1 MNNYLYFYNNF
12 CDLNTVINT
21 KINQLANNRSFTIFA
36 FDLNEQLTKEKIIS
50 LQNLF
55 TVLNHPVYFLVINNF
70 ELLNKEIVNS
80 LLLFLEENNQD
91 IYCIF
96 SSKYP
101 NLVLDTIKSRCDVY
115 FLPFASDTFNELM
128 SQLQIKDNII
138 KQILKD
144 NFFSKEEIVNFVQ
157 SDLPSFMEMVYSLLN
172 NEFDKLSTILNFFSI
187 SAYGQASDKLSS
199 STKNYAYKLF
209 ICYLQYFA
217 LLLKEKHAEI
227 LAIKIDQLILNT
239 ANTSNLLLCF
249 NDLLGV
255 ILQWKQLPH

>member
-12 CDLNTVINT
+12 CDLNTIIHT
-21 KINQLANNRSFTIFA
+21 EINQLANNRSFTIFA
-36 FDLNEQLTKEKIIS
+36 FDLNEQLTKEKIIN

-101 NLVLDTIKSRCDVY
+101 NLVLDTIKSRCDVS
-115 FLPFASDTFNELM
+115 FLPFANDAFNDLM
-128 SQLQIKDNII
+128 TQLQIKDNII

-144 NFFSKEEIVNFVQ
+144 NFFSKEELVNFVQ
-157 SDLPSFMEMVYSLLN
+157 SDLPSFMEMVYLLLN
-172 NEFDKLSTILNFFSI
+172 NEFDKLSTILNYFNI
-187 SAYGQASDKLSS
+187 SAYSQASDKLTTG
-199 STKNYAYKLF
+199 TKNYAYKLF

-217 LLLKEKHAEI
+217 LLLKQKHASL

-239 ANTSNLLLCF
+239 SNTSNLLLCF
-249 NDLLGV
+249 NNLLGV

>member
-12 CDLNTVINT
+12 CDLNAIIQT
-21 KINQLANNRSFTIFA
+21 KISHLANNRTFTVFSY
-36 FDLNEQLTKEKIIS
+36 DLNEQLTKEKIIN

-80 LLLFLEENNQD
+80 LLLFLEENNPD

-101 NLVLDTIKSRCDVY
+101 NLVLDTIKSRCDIS
-115 FLPFASDTFNELM
+115 FLSFANVTFD
-128 SQLQIKDNII
+128 QLIKQYQLKDKII

-144 NFFSKEEIVNFVQ
+144 NFFSKEEIANFIQ
-157 SDLPSFMEMVYSLLN
+157 NDLPSFMEMIYILLN
-172 NEFDKLSTILNFFSI
+172 NEFDKLNTILNYFSI
-187 SAYGQASDKLSS
+187 SAYGQGSDKLAP
-199 STKNYAYKLF
+199 STKNYSFKLF
-209 ICYLQYFA
+209 VCYLQYFA
-217 LLLKEKHAEI
+217 SLLKQQNSLLLAMQ
-227 LAIKIDQLILNT
+227 IDELILHT

-249 NDLLGV
+249 NNLVG
-255 ILQWKQLPH
+255 IIIQWKQLPH

>member
-12 CDLNTVINT
+12 CDLNTIIHT
-21 KINQLANNRSFTIFA
+21 KINLLANNRNFTIFA
-36 FDLNEQLTKEKIIS
+36 YDLNDQLTKEKIIN

-101 NLVLDTIKSRCDVY
+101 NLVLDTIKSRCDVVY
-115 FLPFASDTFNELM
+115 LPFASKSFDELM
-128 SQLQIKDNII
+128 DQLKINDDIV
-138 KQILKD
+138 KQILKN
-144 NFFSKEEIVNFVQ
+144 NFFSKEEIINFVQ
-157 SDLPSFMEMVYSLLN
+157 SDLSPFMEMVYLLLN
-172 NEFDKLSTILNFFSI
+172 DEFDKLSTILNFFSI
-187 SAYGQASDKLSS
+187 STYGQVNDKLNT

-209 ICYLQYFA
+209 ICYLQYFV
-217 LLLKEKHAEI
+217 LLLRKKNLET

-239 ANTSNLLLCF
+239 SITSNLLLCF

>member
-12 CDLNTVINT
+12 CDLNAIISI
-21 KINQLANNRSFTIFA
+21 KINQLANNRPFTIFA
-36 FDLNEQLTKEKIIS
+36 YDLNEQLTKEKIIN

-96 SSKYP
+96 SSKYS
-101 NLVLDTIKSRCDVY
+101 NLVLDTIKSRCDVS
-115 FLPFASDTFNELM
+115 FLPFANTTFE
-128 SQLQIKDNII
+128 QLIKQYQIKDQII

-144 NFFSKEEIVNFVQ
+144 NFFSKEEIINFIQ
-157 SDLPSFMEMVYSLLN
+157 SDLPSFMEMIYVLLN
-172 NEFDKLSTILNFFSI
+172 NEFDKLNTVLNFFSI
-187 SAYGQASDKLSS
+187 SAYGQTSDKLAT
-199 STKNYAYKLF
+199 STKNYAFKLF

-217 LLLKEKHAEI
+217 SLLRQQNASYLSI
-227 LAIKIDQLILNT
+227 QIDQLILHTTNI
-239 ANTSNLLLCF
+239 SNLLLSF
-249 NDLLGV
+249 NNLVGV
-255 ILQWKQLPH
+255 IIQWKQLPH

>member
-12 CDLNTVINT
+12 CHRNAIINA
-21 KINQLANNRSFTIFA
+21 KISQLANNHSFTIFA
-36 FDLNEQLTKEKIIS
+36 YDLNEQLTKEKIIN

-80 LLLFLEENNQD
+80 LLLFLEENSQD

-101 NLVLDTIKSRCDVY
+101 NLVLDTIKSRCDVAY
-115 FLPFASDTFNELM
+115 LPFASQSFAKLT
-128 SQLQIKDNII
+128 SQLQIKDDII
-138 KQILKD
+138 KEILK
-144 NFFSKEEIVNFVQ
+144 NYFFSKEEIINFVQ
-157 SDLPSFMEMVYSLLN
+157 SDLPSFMEMVYLLLN

-187 SAYGQASDKLSS
+187 NAYGQTNDKLST

-209 ICYLQYFA
+209 VCYLQYFA
-217 LLLKEKHAEI
+217 LLLRKKHFES

-239 ANTSNLLLCF
+239 STTSNLLLCF

-255 ILQWKQLPH
+255 VLQ

>member
-12 CDLNTVINT
+12 CDLNAIIST
-21 KINQLANNRSFTIFA
+21 KINQLANNRPFTIFA
-36 FDLNEQLTKEKIIS
+36 YDLNEQLTKEKIIN

-80 LLLFLEENNQD
+80 LLLFLEENNHD

-101 NLVLDTIKSRCDVY
+101 NLVLDTIKSRCDVS
-115 FLPFASDTFNELM
+115 FLPFAKKEFEELIK
-128 SQLQIKDNII
+128 QYQIKDQII

-144 NFFSKEEIVNFVQ
+144 NFFSKEEMINFIQ
-157 SDLPSFMEMVYSLLN
+157 SDLPSFMEMIYVLLN
-172 NEFDKLSTILNFFSI
+172 NEFDKLNTILNYFSI
-187 SAYGQASDKLSS
+187 NAYGQASDKLAT
-199 STKNYAYKLF
+199 STKNYAFKLF

-217 LLLKEKHAEI
+217 LWLREQNAPI
-227 LAIKIDQLILNT
+227 LAMQIEKLILHT

-249 NDLLGV
+249 NDLVGV
-255 ILQWKQLPH
+255 IIR

>member
-12 CDLNTVINT
+12 CDLNTVIHT
-21 KINQLANNRSFTIFA
+21 KVDQLANNRLFTIFTY
-36 FDLNEQLTKEKIIS
+36 DLNEQLTKEKIIN

-55 TVLNHPVYFLVINNF
+55 TVVNHPVYFLVINNF

-80 LLLFLEENNQD
+80 LLLFLEENNEN

-96 SSKYP
+96 TSKYP
-101 NLVLDTIKSRCDVY
+101 NLVLDTIKSRCDVS
-115 FLPFASDTFNELM
+115 FLPFANKAFDDLLKELA
-128 SQLQIKDNII
+128 IKDNLI

-157 SDLPSFMEMVYSLLN
+157 SDLPSFMEMVYLLLN
-172 NEFDKLSTILNFFSI
+172 NEFDKLNTILNYFSI
-187 SAYGQASDKLSS
+187 SAYGQANDKMLT

-217 LLLKEKHAEI
+217 LLLNQKNALRYAMQI
-227 LAIKIDQLILNT
+227 NQLILNT

-249 NDLLGV
+249 NNLLGV